1 MRSMK
6 IYTKTGDTGT
16 TSLVG
21 GTRVPKYSLRL
32 ETYGAVDEL
41 TAFLGQLHDSPE
53 VKPAVKSLLVNI
65 ISRLMDCS
73 AIYASE
79 ESVQSKVPQIT
90 ESEIARLES
99 EIDAIYAQIEP
110 LRAFVLPCGH
120 SVLSLCHV
128 CRTVCRRAE
137 RAAVR
142 LAQEVELPPLTNK
155 YLNRLSDYLFALSQ
169 QLAKELKIEQIK
181 WQPAV

>member
-1 MRSMK
+1 MK
-6 IYTKTGDTGT
+6 IYTKTGDAGT

-21 GTRVPKYSLRL
+21 GTRVPKHSLRL

-53 VKPAVKSLLVNI
+53 IKPETKTLLVNI

-73 AIYASE
+73 AVYAAE
-79 ESVQSKVPQIT
+79 EQALDKVPQIA
-90 ESEIARLES
+90 EAEIVRLEA

-120 SVLSLCHV
+120 RVLSLCHV

-137 RAAVR
+137 RAATK
-142 LAQEVELPPLTNK
+142 LATEVELPPLTNK

-169 QLAKELKIEQIK
+169 LLAKELKIEQIK